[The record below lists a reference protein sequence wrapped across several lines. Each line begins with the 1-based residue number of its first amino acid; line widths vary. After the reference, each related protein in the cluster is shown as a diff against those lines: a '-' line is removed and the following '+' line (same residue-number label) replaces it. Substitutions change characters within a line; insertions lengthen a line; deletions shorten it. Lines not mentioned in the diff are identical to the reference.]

1 MGSKIDKN
9 EILKIVTDAAKL
21 YKSNLCYNDVLFV
34 YKTGD
39 EYSYIEVTFK
49 PENFL
54 HLTGLNYLRHKHCA
68 KDFLNKCCKNRI
80 KIEEFEVKNG
90 SYYYYK
96 FDIIITLMNI
106 YKNARMIG
114 DYNDNRV
121 NLSVDKL
128 TGGTCGFMG
137 IKLIN
142 NYKYCPAAII
152 KDDIRQNVN
161 HYNSIIAILKKHYR
175 DAYYTDVTYC
185 KKLISID
192 EVVRN
197 INLKNDII
205 RLKSN

>member
-1 MGSKIDKN
+1 
-9 EILKIVTDAAKL
+9 
-21 YKSNLCYNDVLFV
+21 
-34 YKTGD
+34 
-39 EYSYIEVTFK
+39 
-49 PENFL
+49 
-54 HLTGLNYLRHKHCA
+54 
-68 KDFLNKCCKNRI
+68 
-80 KIEEFEVKNG
+80 
-90 SYYYYK
+90 
-96 FDIIITLMNI
+96 MNI

-142 NYKYCPAAII
+142 SYKYCPVSII
-152 KDDIRQNVN
+152 KDDIRHNVN
-161 HYNSIIAILKKHYR
+161 HYNSIIAILKKHYM

-205 RLKSN
+205 RLNSN